1 MAKGGSEPAGVGL
14 EGQEVPGEYRDAVVA
29 GTANPAHTGTRRA
42 SDRGLGES
50 PLRGD
55 AHGGFGG
62 AGRGD
67 GLPATAVPRPGSTLR
82 LACHDEVA
90 RSDAGRGRSCRSDQE
105 PSLTIRS

>member
-82 LACHDEVA
+82 WRVMRLAVHLLEPGLATSRVRPA
-90 RSDAGRGRSCRSDQE
+90 AG
-105 PSLTIRS
+105 LA